1 MHLPEI
7 ARIQFRHLLETPPDL
22 LVEVDEADQF
32 LWAVKGKYQATA
44 GIGFLAI
51 GESAFGAGRLI
62 SKWEGDF
69 PIRERFRQTNRVF
82 GGLLGDTH
90 EPETFGFCFD
100 ATDRFRVRVEQV
112 VGESRFERKF
122 THGNTE
128 PSGDVHLRIVLHDPT
143 GLFKLPVDLL
153 SSFLFGRHATLSTYD
168 GLECLFASIWNSL
181 NIISFCN
188 SCQLD
193 GGRNCIGDWEYPAFC
208 EMDPKSK

>member
-1 MHLPEI
+1 MACMDNAVESGV
-7 ARIQFRHLLETPPDL
+7 RHLFRGTGL
-22 LVEVDEADQF
+22 
-32 LWAVKGKYQATA
+32 
-44 GIGFLAI
+44 LAI
-51 GESAFGAGRLI
+51 GESAFGAGGFI
-62 SKWEGDF
+62 SKWKGDF

-122 THGNTE
+122 PHGNTE

-168 GLECLFASIWNSL
+168 WLVCLLASICNLL
-181 NIISFCN
+181 NMISFFN

-193 GGRNCIGDWEYPAFC
+193 GRRNCIGDWEYPAFC